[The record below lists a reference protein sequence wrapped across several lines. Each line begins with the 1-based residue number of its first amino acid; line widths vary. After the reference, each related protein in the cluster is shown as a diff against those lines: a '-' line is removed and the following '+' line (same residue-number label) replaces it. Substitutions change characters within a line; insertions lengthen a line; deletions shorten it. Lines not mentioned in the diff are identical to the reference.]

1 MATPWFGNH
10 QQTIGDKIK
19 ALFKNDREPIE
30 KKAIVAHYRV
40 KTALGRINN
49 YLARIEQRD
58 RELFQKV
65 VEALMKRDERKAK
78 MYAKEVSELRKV
90 AKQLLAVQYA
100 LEHASLKLETFLI
113 FGGAM
118 RELQPIVGVMK
129 EAVRIVRS
137 LAPDV
142 WVDLQVALRELE
154 ASMSTGIADI
164 SAELDVGLD
173 SEARKIFEE
182 AKIVVEQKL
191 KERYAELPKL
201 LIDSEAEKSGEAS
214 P

>member
-1 MATPWFGNH
+1 MSNIWFGNN

-19 ALFKNDREPIE
+19 SLFKNDREPIE
-30 KKAIVAHYRV
+30 KKAIIAHYRV

-49 YLARIEQRD
+49 YLAKIEQRD
-58 RELFQKV
+58 RELFQSV
-65 VEALMKRDERKAK
+65 VDALIKRDERKAK

-90 AKQLLAVQYA
+90 AKQLITVQYA
-100 LEHASLKLETFLI
+100 LEHASLKLETFLV

-118 RELQPIVGVMK
+118 KELQPIVGVMK
-129 EAVRIVRS
+129 EAVGIVRS
-137 LAPDV
+137 VAPDV
-142 WVDLQVALRELE
+142 WIDLQVALRELE
-154 ASMSTGIADI
+154 SSMNTGIADI

-182 AKIVVEQKL
+182 AKIVAEQKL
-191 KERYAELPKL
+191 KEHYAELPKL
-201 LIDSEAEKSGEAS
+201 LTEAEKSGEVS